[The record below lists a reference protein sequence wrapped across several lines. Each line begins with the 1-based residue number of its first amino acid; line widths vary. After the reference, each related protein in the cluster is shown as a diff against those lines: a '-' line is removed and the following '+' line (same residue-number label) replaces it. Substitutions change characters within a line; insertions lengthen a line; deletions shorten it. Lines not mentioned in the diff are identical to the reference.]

1 MEYNKFIDNTL
12 LKANATK
19 EQIKDLCLESKEYY
33 FKSVCINPAFISY
46 AKEILKG
53 SDVLICTVIG
63 FPLGSMT
70 TDAKV
75 FEAVDAIKKGADEV
89 DMVINVSALKDGE
102 FDYVRNE
109 IKSIKE
115 AIKEH
120 TLKVILEC
128 CLLTK
133 EEIVI
138 ASKLAKEA
146 GADFVKT
153 STGFSTGGALAEDVK
168 LMRDTVGPNM
178 GVKAAGGIRTRED
191 MLKMIEAGATR
202 IGTSSGKKLM

>member
-19 EQIKDLCLESKEYY
+19 EQIKDLCLESKEYH